1 MSKFALDIA
10 TALEPLGDGRFLCRG
25 EGAYWNFT
33 SAFGGWAL
41 AVGLAAVRATDTSGG
56 ALISI
61 NAIFPDALKAKDL
74 IVVATCLRQKAKTSF
89 WRVTFYEAG
98 QEDAPL
104 LFSADMIL
112 SVRRKTD
119 AAFQTPAPDAPPVE
133 TCEEFDAAM
142 GPKWM
147 AHYQQRNIKGQP
159 FTCQET
165 PNSLIWMAERD
176 GRPWDE
182 KGIVAVSDT
191 FMPRIFFADT
201 TPRFGSTVSFG
212 LHLFANGADFE
223 AAGNVP
229 LLLEG
234 DSDMIGD
241 GLYDQRGKMWSS
253 AGCLL
258 AITNQVAFYR

>member
-1 MSKFALDIA
+1 MSDYALDIA
-10 TALEPLGDGRFLCRG
+10 TALEPLGDGRFLCSG

-74 IVVATCLRQKAKTSF
+74 IVETTCLRQKAKTSF
-89 WRVTFYEAG
+89 WRVSFYEAG
-98 QEDAPL
+98 LDDAPL

-112 SVRRKTD
+112 SSRRKTE
-119 AAFQTPAPDAPPVE
+119 AAFQTPGPSAPSFE
-133 TCEEFDAAM
+133 TCEAFDAAI

-147 AHYQQRNIKGQP
+147 AHYEQRNIKGQP
-159 FTCQET
+159 FTRQET

-176 GRPWDE
+176 CRPWDE

-201 TPRFGSTVSFG
+201 TPRFGSTVSFS
-212 LHLFANGADFE
+212 LHMFANAEDFD
-223 AAGNVP
+223 AAGNAP

-234 DSDMIGD
+234 DSDLVGD
-241 GLYDQRGKMWSS
+241 GLYDQRGKIWSS
-253 AGCLL
+253 SGRLL